1 MRVKCVES
9 VHMHKL
15 HSQCSEDWY
24 HFQVRKNTLLQEV
37 LINCDPVLTKVTGNP
52 FSTSVR
58 WIGPRGIDHK
68 TSVGSES
75 VYLPDE

>member
-1 MRVKCVES
+1 
-9 VHMHKL
+9 MHCILSAQK
-15 HSQCSEDWY
+15 SGI
-24 HFQVRKNTLLQEV
+24 FQVCRNTLLQEV

-58 WIGPRGIDHK
+58 WIGPRGIDGK